1 MPNAAATNSATPP
14 TTTRTLHPNRLTD
27 TSCCDH
33 RQNPPIVYRYGPE
46 DEDPPVPRIDG
57 FGVCGN
63 DGWETGEAGTLTEHD
78 PPRVETGGH
87 RSERCFIRLLQVT

>member
-33 RQNPPIVYRYGPE
+33 RQNPPMAQRAGGLTLNFVVVMAEGGVE
-46 DEDPPVPRIDG
+46 DTHEFSHAPSAVWRDG
-57 FGVCGN
+57 
-63 DGWETGEAGTLTEHD
+63 
-78 PPRVETGGH
+78 
-87 RSERCFIRLLQVT
+87 